1 MKKKVPIFQCE
12 IFHVLQ
18 SHYLCCSFL
27 LSVGPSGP
35 KPVLSVN
42 VAEEI
47 NSGDYVTFTCITE
60 GIKSNPGLTIVKW
73 TKNGEDCDWPKSTF
87 NHTAQVTTSGN
98 YSCMVGNVINSNDTY
113 SDTSE
118 QVELKV
124 KAAEGETKI
133 IPF

>member
-1 MKKKVPIFQCE
+1 MKKKVPIFQCD

-18 SHYLCCSFL
+18 SHYLWCSFL

-35 KPVLSVN
+35 NPVLSVN

-73 TKNGEDCDWPKSTF
+73 TKNDKDCEWPETAF
-87 NHTAQVTTSGN
+87 NHTTQVTTTGN
-98 YSCMVGNVINSNDTY
+98 YSCKVGNMINGKDTY
-113 SDTSE
+113 SNTSE

-124 KAAEGETKI
+124 KAAEGEANV